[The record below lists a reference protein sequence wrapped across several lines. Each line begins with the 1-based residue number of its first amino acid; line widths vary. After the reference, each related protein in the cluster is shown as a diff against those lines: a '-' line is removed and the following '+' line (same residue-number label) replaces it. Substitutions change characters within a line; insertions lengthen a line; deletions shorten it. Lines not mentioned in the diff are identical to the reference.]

1 MNWSTTTILLPD
13 GTRALLTRPDWN
25 SVAPED
31 VLPMLRALVEEGRQ
45 LADRIAKMTEP
56 DFFALVL
63 AQEELDDRIHKL
75 WGPIAHLNAVAQTE
89 ELRSVVKEGTV
100 ILSDYASDMTH
111 HEGLFR
117 AYEHV
122 ATSDAFPLLSEEE
135 RTIIARTLRDLRRE
149 GVALAAEKKEEL
161 KKLNAELS
169 ALEEEFSDH
178 VLDAEGEWTYLL
190 SDRSALSG
198 VPEDVVEGMRRDALV
213 KGEEGYLVT
222 LKQPVVVAI
231 LTHATDRGLRERV
244 FVANNTRASELCC
257 RAELD
262 NTPLIEQ
269 ILMLREKKAK
279 ALGFKN
285 FAEFSVDD
293 KSAPSLV
300 AVMEFLDRL
309 AAKSLPAA
317 KREFADLSAFAREHL
332 SINELLPWDIAFAF
346 ERSRMEQFDISEE
359 ALRPYFPASRVFLG
373 LFALTERL
381 YGLRIEEDHTASVW
395 RDGVKFFLVYDR
407 TGALRGGFYA
417 DLYAREK
424 KRGGA
429 WMDDCVARRV
439 IPEIGTQLPIAYLNC
454 NFVAP
459 KDSEEGY
466 LVHSEIETL
475 FHEAGHMFHHVLGLS
490 RYLGSSMSHVEWDA
504 IECPSQLLEY
514 WCWEKDV
521 LQELS
526 AHRETGAPLPAE
538 LCERLKRAKNFG
550 SGMASV
556 RQLEFAITDMEL
568 HAKEGADPRT
578 PRDVLSA
585 VRARVR
591 VTPVYSNDRFLNSF
605 QHIFSGGY
613 AAGYYS
619 YKWAEVLAADLY
631 EAFLED
637 GGPCDPR
644 TGSRLLHEVLE
655 PGSSRAFLKSFKRF
669 RGRAPSEDALLHE
682 TGLL

>member
-13 GTRALLTRPDWN
+13 GTRALLTRLDWN
-25 SVAPED
+25 SIATED
-31 VLPMLRALVEEGRQ
+31 VLPMLRALVAEGRQ
-45 LADRIAKMTEP
+45 LADRIAEMTEP
-56 DFFALVL
+56 DLVSFVL

-89 ELRSVVKEGTV
+89 ELRAVVKEGTL

-117 AYEHV
+117 AYEYV
-122 ATSDAFPLLSEEE
+122 ATSDAFRAFSEEE
-135 RTIIARTLRDLRRE
+135 RTIITHTLRDFRRE
-149 GVALAAEKKEEL
+149 GVALSIEKKEEL

-178 VLDAEGEWTYLL
+178 VLDAEGEWTHMLP
-190 SDRSALSG
+190 DRSSLSG
-198 VPEDVVEGMRRDALV
+198 VPEDVVEGMRRDALER
-213 KGEEGYLVT
+213 GCEGYLVT

-244 FVANNTRASELCC
+244 FVANNTRASELG
-257 RAELD
+257 RRVELD

-269 ILMLREKKAK
+269 ILMLREKKARM
-279 ALGFKN
+279 LGFKN

-293 KSAPSLV
+293 KSAPSLL
-300 AVMEFLDRL
+300 AVTEFLDRL
-309 AAKSLPAA
+309 VAKSLPAA
-317 KREFADLSAFAREHL
+317 RREFADLSAFARERL
-332 SINELLPWDIAFAF
+332 SIDELLPWDIAFVS
-346 ERSRMEQFDISEE
+346 ERLRMERFDISEE
-359 ALRPYFPASRVFLG
+359 ALRPYFPASRVFSG
-373 LFALTERL
+373 LFILMGRL
-381 YGLRIEEDHTASVW
+381 YGLRIEEDRTASVW
-395 RDGVKFFLVYDR
+395 HDGVKFFLVYDR
-407 TGALRGGFYA
+407 SGALRGGFYA
-417 DLYAREK
+417 DLYSREK

-439 IPEIGTQLPIAYLNC
+439 IPEMGTQLPIAYLNC
-454 NFVAP
+454 NFAAP
-459 KDSEEGY
+459 KDGEEGY

-521 LQELS
+521 LQGLS
-526 AHRETGAPLPAE
+526 AHPETGAPLPAE
-538 LCERLKRAKNFG
+538 ICERLKRAKNFG

-556 RQLEFAITDMEL
+556 RQLEFAITDIEL
-568 HAKEGADPRT
+568 HAKETTDPRT

-585 VRARVR
+585 VRSRVR
-591 VTPVYSNDRFLNSF
+591 VAPVYANDRFLNSF

-631 EAFLED
+631 EAFLEE
-637 GGPCDPR
+637 GGSCDPR
-644 TGSRLLHEVLE
+644 TGTRLLHEVLE
-655 PGSSRAFLKSFKRF
+655 LGASRAFLESFKRF
-669 RGRAPSEDALLHE
+669 RGRAPSEDALLRE

>member
-25 SVAPED
+25 SVALENA
-31 VLPMLRALVEEGRQ
+31 LPLLRALVAEGRA
-45 LADRIAKMTEP
+45 LADRIAGMAEP
-56 DFFALVL
+56 DLAALL
-63 AQEELDDRIHKL
+63 LGQEELDDRIHKL
-75 WGPIAHLNAVAQTE
+75 WGPIAHLNAVAQTDD
-89 ELRSVVKEGTV
+89 LRAVVKEGTI
-100 ILSDYASDMTH
+100 ILSDYASDMAH

-117 AYEHV
+117 AYERV
-122 ATSDAFPLLSEEE
+122 AGQDTFSALSEEE
-135 RTIIARTLRDLRRE
+135 QTIILRTLRDLRRE
-149 GVALAAEKKEEL
+149 GVALSSLKKEEL
-161 KKLNAELS
+161 KKLNAQLS

-178 VLDAEGEWTYLL
+178 VLDAEEEWTHLL
-190 SDRSALSG
+190 PDRAMLSG
-198 VPEDVVEGMRRDALV
+198 VPDDVVEGMRRDALAR
-213 KGEEGYLVT
+213 GHEGYLVT

-231 LTHATDRGLRERV
+231 LTHATERDLRERV
-244 FVANNTRASELCC
+244 FVANNTRASELG
-257 RAELD
+257 RRTELD
-262 NTPLIEQ
+262 NTPLIEKILALRMKKAQ
-269 ILMLREKKAK
+269 ILC
-279 ALGFKN
+279 FKN

-293 KSAPSLV
+293 KSAPSLL

-309 AAKSLPAA
+309 AARSLPAA
-317 KREFADLSAFAREHL
+317 KREFAELSAFARERL
-332 SINELLPWDIAFAF
+332 SLAELLPWDIAFVS
-346 ERSRMEQFDISEE
+346 ERLRMERFDISEE
-359 ALRPYFPASRVFLG
+359 ALRPYFPASRVFSG
-373 LFALTERL
+373 LFTLVERL
-381 YGLRIEEDHTASVW
+381 YGLRIEEDRAASVW
-395 RDGVKFFLVYDR
+395 HEGVRFFLVYDQS
-407 TGALRGGFYA
+407 GALRGGFYA

-439 IPEIGTQLPIAYLNC
+439 ISEMGTQLPIAYLNC
-454 NFVAP
+454 NFAAP
-459 KDSEEGY
+459 KDGEEGY

-526 AHRETGAPLPAE
+526 AHRETGSPLPVE

-568 HAKEGADPRT
+568 HAKEEGDART
-578 PRDVLSA
+578 PRDILSG

-591 VTPVYSNDRFLNSF
+591 VTPVYVNDRFLNSF

-631 EAFLED
+631 EAFLEE
-637 GGPCDPR
+637 GGSCDAR
-644 TGSRLLHEVLE
+644 TGSRLLREVLE
-655 PGSSRAFLKSFKRF
+655 PGASRAFMESFKRF
-669 RGRAPSEDALLHE
+669 RGREPSEDALLRE